1 MNTQDEIS
9 KAKQEMEEAHK
20 RVDEAVDTLV
30 VETQEQHELMSG
42 LFNEWL
48 AAIEAYHQL
57 ISGR

>member
-48 AAIEAYHQL
+48 AAIEAYHKP
-57 ISGR
+57 ISNR